1 MSKTAV
7 LPATPAWTLGSRP
20 CKRFSG
26 EVPPGPGE
34 YALASHYDVCS
45 TATVEPAFSIP
56 GGRGLGSRQ
65 RTPGPAD
72 YKSDCKRI
80 FPGKPAYTIAGRHSQ
95 GMHKST
101 TPGPGAYAVRSNSKM
116 SGSHPNA
123 PGYSMPSNSRGSELG
138 HKVPGPGEYMT
149 AMAEV
154 GPRCSMK
161 FRHEAGRLTGDAVAS
176 PGPGQYSLTSC
187 DRPRSAAFSFGCSR
201 PQSTTQTLR
210 EPRARTALASTSIHP
225 HAVRGGSFSR
235 TGRSAG
241 GWVEVGP
248 GPGAYQ
254 SVEKAAGVMLQ
265 SQPAYS
271 FGSGRNVRSL
281 DSKPGPGTYS
291 PALTATTS
299 RKAAFSIRARPQVS
313 THGSFSPGPGQYGTG
328 PSKPHVGLAPNPPCY
343 TFGLKALG
351 DKEAERK
358 PGPAAYNLELKPSPV
373 AASLKFRHTSNAAQE
388 AAEAM
393 PGPADYRI
401 TGRNLCACNN
411 VKGYTMGSR
420 SP

>member
-20 CKRFSG
+20 CRRFSG
-26 EVPPGPGE
+26 EVPPGPG
-34 YALASHYDVCS
+34 
-45 TATVEPAFSIP
+45 
-56 GGRGLGSRQ
+56 GRGLGSRE

-72 YKSDCKRI
+72 YKSDSKRI
-80 FPGKPAYTIAGRHSQ
+80 LPGKPAYTIAGRHSQ
-95 GMHKST
+95 GMHKSS
-101 TPGPGAYAVRSNSKM
+101 TPGPGAYAVRSNSKVL
-116 SGSHPNA
+116 GSHPNA
-123 PGYSMPSNSRGSELG
+123 PGYSMPSSSRGSELG
-138 HKVPGPGEYMT
+138 QKAPGPGEYMT
-149 AMAEV
+149 ATAEV

-187 DRPRSAAFSFGCSR
+187 NRPRSAAFTFGCSR
-201 PQSTTQTLR
+201 PQSTAQTLR
-210 EPRARTALASTSIHP
+210 EPRATTASASTPVHP
-225 HAVRGGSFSR
+225 RTVRGGSFSR
-235 TGRSAG
+235 TGRGSG
-241 GWVEVGP
+241 GWVEAGP

-254 SVEKAAGVMLQ
+254 SVEKAVGVTLQ
-265 SQPAYS
+265 SQPAYT

-281 DSKPGPGTYS
+281 DSKPGPGAYS

-313 THGSFSPGPGQYGTG
+313 THGSFSPGPGQYGTA

-343 TFGLKALG
+343 TFGLKTLR

-373 AASLKFRHTSNAAQE
+373 AASLKFRHMSNAAQE

-393 PGPADYRI
+393 PGPADYCI

-420 SP
+420 SPF

>member
-154 GPRCSMK
+154 GP
-161 FRHEAGRLTGDAVAS
+161 
-176 PGPGQYSLTSC
+176 
-187 DRPRSAAFSFGCSR
+187 SR

-281 DSKPGPGTYS
+281 DSKPGPAS
-291 PALTATTS
+291 S
-299 RKAAFSIRARPQVS
+299 
-313 THGSFSPGPGQYGTG
+313 
-328 PSKPHVGLAPNPPCY
+328 
-343 TFGLKALG
+343 
-351 DKEAERK
+351 
-358 PGPAAYNLELKPSPV
+358 AYNLELKPSPV